1 MLREKGLPAFEEA
14 LKMLD
19 KKLESIRENIVIHA
33 IGGFVMLYYGI
44 DDHGYTIDI
53 DTLTKRY
60 DDKVIEAIAE
70 VGKELGMEKDWL
82 NNDCATLPGFLKELD
97 ANIKWEKAKYSLN
110 NIELYV
116 ADYIGMIRVK
126 AKAVHDGGLV
136 PRKTDTTD
144 MLLLLKTNNI
154 NDIEELDNDKR
165 LCFIKNKYNRA
176 YKFLA
181 EMKDW

>member
-1 MLREKGLPAFEEA
+1 MYKEKGLSDFEEA

-19 KKLESIRENIVIHA
+19 KKLESLGEHIVIHA

-44 DDHGYTIDI
+44 DDHGCTIDI

-60 DDKVIEAIAE
+60 NDTIIEAIAE
-70 VGKELGMEKDWL
+70 VGKECGLEKDWL
-82 NNDCATLPGFLKELD
+82 NNDCASLKGFLKELD
-97 ANIKWEKAKYSLN
+97 TKIKWELAKYDLK

-116 ADYIGMIRVK
+116 ADFIGMIRVK

-154 NDIEELDNDKR
+154 NNIEELDNDKR
-165 LCFIKNKYNRA
+165 VSFIKNKYNRA
-176 YKFLA
+176 YKFLV
-181 EMKDW
+181 EMKNW

>member
-1 MLREKGLPAFEEA
+1 MLKEKGLPAFEEA
-14 LKMLD
+14 LNMLD
-19 KKLESIRENIVIHA
+19 KKLESLGEHIVIHA

-60 DDKVIEAIAE
+60 NDKVIEVIAE
-70 VGKELGMEKDWL
+70 VGKELGLESDWL

-97 ANIKWEKAKYSLN
+97 ANIKWERAKYDFN
-110 NIELYV
+110 NIEFYV

-154 NDIEELDNDKR
+154 NNIEELDNDER
-165 LCFIKNKYNRA
+165 LSFIKNKYNRT